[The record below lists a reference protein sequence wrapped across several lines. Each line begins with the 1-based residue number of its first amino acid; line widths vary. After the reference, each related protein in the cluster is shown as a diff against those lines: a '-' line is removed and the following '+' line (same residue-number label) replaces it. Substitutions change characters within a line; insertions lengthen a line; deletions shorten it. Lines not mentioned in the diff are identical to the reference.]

1 MAKQVNLSVND
12 APIELDFFV
21 SEFIEHVLEGIL
33 AGLRGTGPI
42 ETLDFS
48 IDDDKQVTINLNN
61 AQVPISPFVHKI
73 VGNTVIGMVSML
85 KGVDEISRLSIVIR
99 NSH

>member
-1 MAKQVNLSVND
+1 LAKQVSLSVND

-42 ETLDFS
+42 EALNFS

-61 AQVPISPFVHKI
+61 AQIPISPFVHKI
-73 VGNTVIGMVSML
+73 VGSTVIGMVSTL
-85 KGVDEISRLSIVIR
+85 KGVDGISRLNITIG
-99 NSH
+99 N